1 MNNKQIADYA
11 TAGIDG
17 HVLVKDY
24 DTGEILLDKHNA
36 INFINMAVALAS
48 LLANELDD
56 ESNATWNI
64 TQMAYGNG
72 GTVIDS
78 SGSVSYRAPDVQTAT
93 GDLHNETYRKSVA
106 DVDAD
111 NKIEVLKYAGK
122 TYADV
127 VVTSTLDYSEPVDA
141 DTLDTATDYADNYV
155 FDEIGLVTDS
165 GHFLTHIV
173 FHPIQKSL
181 NRKIQ
186 VIYTLRISAGS

>member
-24 DTGEILLDKHNA
+24 ETGEILLDKHNA
-36 INFINMAVALAS
+36 INYVNMAVALAS
-48 LLANELDD
+48 LLANELEE

-64 TQMAYGNG
+64 TNIAYGNG
-72 GTVIDS
+72 ASTVDV
-78 SGSVSYRAPDVQTAT
+78 SGSVAYKTPDVQTTT
-93 GDLHNETYRKSVA
+93 GELYNETYRKSVA
-106 DVDAD
+106 DVDSE
-111 NKIEVLKYAGK
+111 NKIDVVKYAGK
-122 TYADV
+122 TFADV
-127 VVTSTLDYSEPVDA
+127 VITSTLDYAEPADA
-141 DTLDTATDYADNYV
+141 DTLDQASDFADDYI
-155 FDEIGLVTDS
+155 FDELGLVTDS

-173 FHPIQKSL
+173 FHPIQKSM

>member
-24 DTGEILLDKHNA
+24 NTGEILLDKHNA

-64 TQMAYGNG
+64 TQIAYGNG

-78 SGSVSYRAPDVQTAT
+78 SGSVAYRSPDVSVAT

-111 NKIEVLKYAGK
+111 NKIEVLKYSGK

-127 VVTSTLDYSEPVDA
+127 VVTSTLDYSEPADA
-141 DTLDTATDYADNYV
+141 DTLDTAINFEDSYV

-173 FHPIQKSL
+173 FHPIQKSM